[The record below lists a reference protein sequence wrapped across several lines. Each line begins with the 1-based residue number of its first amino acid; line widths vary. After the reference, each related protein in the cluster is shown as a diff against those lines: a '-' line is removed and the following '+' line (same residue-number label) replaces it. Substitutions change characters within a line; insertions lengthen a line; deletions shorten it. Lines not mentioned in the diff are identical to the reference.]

1 MTAMDPTH
9 FDPGL
14 ARERDRVVRAHIDA
28 EQRGDWSAALE
39 TFRRPRYELV
49 PTDEVHDGAD
59 AVHGFY
65 LESARAFPDLSF
77 ETRALYHAGTAV
89 VHEVVFKATQQGAW
103 RRLPATG
110 RPVHYAMLNV
120 FLFEGDGLV
129 CERMYFDLLTPLRQI
144 GIARDPTSTAGRI
157 STVLNHPLTVTR
169 ALLRQ
174 VLATATG

>member
-1 MTAMDPTH
+1 MDSSY
-9 FDPGL
+9 FDQGL

-28 EQRGDWSAALE
+28 EQRSDWNAALE
-39 TFRRPRYELV
+39 TFRRPRYEV
-49 PTDEVHDGAD
+49 IPTDEVHDGAD
-59 AVHGFY
+59 AVSSFY
-65 LESARAFPDLSF
+65 QESARAFPDLSF
-77 ETRALYHAGTAV
+77 ETRALYHAGDAV
-89 VHEVVFKATQQGAW
+89 LHEVVFQATQQGGW
-103 RRLPATG
+103 RGLPPTG
-110 RPVHYAMLNV
+110 RPVRYAMLNV

-174 VLATATG
+174 ALGR